1 MFYHPLMTL
10 IDILFELN
18 AKTRLIRIKI
28 VAVVIILQYN
38 RTLLVITNKLE
49 RV

>member
-10 IDILFELN
+10 VDILLELN
-18 AKTRLIRIKI
+18 AKTLLIRIKI

>member
-1 MFYHPLMTL
+1 MTL
-10 IDILFELN
+10 VDILLELN
-18 AKTRLIRIKI
+18 AKTLLIRIKI

>member
-1 MFYHPLMTL
+1 MTL
-10 IDILFELN
+10 IDILLELN